1 MAFGYPKIAYPAA
14 SPTST
19 LQFTYPPINKPGPY
33 GVMDQEAVGSI
44 SITLS
49 GKRQVMFLRTDQ
61 FFHLIFD
68 STVPWADM
76 AAWQT
81 FMQYAQ
87 PGGSFL
93 YYPDAGGTAYDE
105 YVIEDGGGSPRN
117 YTTANISTPAWNPTM
132 GSRQMSSFELVLRKV
147 PGGLTHS

>member
-1 MAFGYPKIAYPAA
+1 MAFQYPKVTWPAA

-49 GKRQVMFLRTDQ
+49 GKRQVMYLRTDQ
-61 FFHLIFD
+61 FFRLIFD
-68 STVPWADM
+68 ATVPWADM

-93 YYPDAGGTAYDE
+93 YYPDACGSGYDE
-105 YVIEDGGGSPRN
+105 YVIEDGGASLRK
-117 YTTANISTPAWNPTM
+117 YKTANISPQSGRLSICPFHL
-132 GSRQMSSFELVLRKV
+132 SSFDLVLREV
-147 PGGLTHS
+147 PGRLTHS